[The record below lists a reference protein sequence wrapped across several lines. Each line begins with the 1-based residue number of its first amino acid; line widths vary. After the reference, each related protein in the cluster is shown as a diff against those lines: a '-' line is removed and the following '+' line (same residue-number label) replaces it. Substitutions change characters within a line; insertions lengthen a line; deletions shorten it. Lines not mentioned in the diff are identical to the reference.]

1 VSCTIRTDWSDGLN
15 SAKNPAMRSI
25 SSWTEERERKK
36 DKKQRR
42 EKMVKVV
49 TDATF
54 EAEVLQSSVP
64 VVVDFFATWC
74 GPCKMLAPILE
85 QVSESMDG
93 KVKFVKV
100 DIDQNA
106 VAENYRIQA
115 VPTLKFFKGGQIV
128 GESVGLVTQSALM
141 ERLKSL

>member
-1 VSCTIRTDWSDGLN
+1 
-15 SAKNPAMRSI
+15 
-25 SSWTEERERKK
+25 
-36 DKKQRR
+36 
-42 EKMVKVV
+42 MVKVV